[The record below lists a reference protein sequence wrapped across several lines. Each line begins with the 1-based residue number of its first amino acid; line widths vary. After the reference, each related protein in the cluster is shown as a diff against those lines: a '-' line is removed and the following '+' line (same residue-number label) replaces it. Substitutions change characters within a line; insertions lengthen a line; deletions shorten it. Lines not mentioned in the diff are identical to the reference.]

1 MLRHV
6 AAKIFR
12 KTIPLRTTF
21 AKGLAGLRQQKQ
33 SGATSWELAAR

>member
-12 KTIPLRTTF
+12 KTIPFRAAF
-21 AKGLAGLRQQKQ
+21 AKGLAGLRQQKRN
-33 SGATSWELAAR
+33 GATSWELAAR